1 MKKDF
6 VMGKNNSIPV
16 LNNQELS
23 TFASQMGM
31 MLSAGIT
38 IEEAL
43 RLLEQDTESLEGKVV
58 IHDIYDVLETGKS
71 LYISMKESGH
81 FPKYVLDMVNIG
93 EQTGKLDTV
102 FSSLADYYE
111 REEAIAEGIKQ
122 AITYPFVMIIMM
134 LCVIIVL
141 IAKVMP
147 VFQQVYEQLGTTMTG
162 ISASILRL
170 GGTLSRFS
178 ILFIIVFCIIVLGY
192 VIFTRTEK
200 GRLVFHNFVT
210 HFPLTKNMYDKMAA
224 SRFSSALSIAMSA
237 GFTTLESII
246 MVEQLITNALYKKKI
261 TLCKTLM
268 EEGEEFSDAAVKSGI
283 FSGSYGRMV
292 SVGYKSGMLDSVME
306 KVSQRYEY
314 EIDKEVNNFVSV
326 LEPTL
331 VAILSVI
338 VGMILL
344 SVMLPLMGIMSQIG

>member
-1 MKKDF
+1 MS
-6 VMGKNNSIPV
+6 KNNTIQI
-16 LNNQELS
+16 LNNQELT
-23 TFASQMGM
+23 TFTSQMGM
-31 MLSAGIT
+31 MISAGIT
-38 IEEAL
+38 IDEAL

-102 FSSLADYYE
+102 FASLAEYYE
-111 REEAIAEGIKQ
+111 REEAIADGIKQ

-141 IAKVMP
+141 ISKVMP

-162 ISASILRL
+162 ISASILKL
-170 GGTLSRFS
+170 GGTFSRFS
-178 ILFIIVFCIIVLGY
+178 IIFILIFCAVVLAY
-192 VIFTRTEK
+192 IIFTKTEK
-200 GRLVFHNFVT
+200 GKAVFYKFVT
-210 HFPLTKNMYDKMAA
+210 HFPLTRTLYDKIAA
-224 SRFSSALSIAMSA
+224 SRFSSALSIAMSS
-237 GFTTLESII
+237 GFTTIESII
-246 MVEQLITNALYKKKI
+246 MVEQLITNNLYKKKI

-268 EEGEEFSDAAVKSGI
+268 EEGSEFSEAAVKSNI

-292 SVGYKSGMLDSVME
+292 SVGYKSGRLDSVME

-314 EIDKEVNNFVSV
+314 EIDREVNNFVSV

-344 SVMLPLMGIMSQIG
+344 SVMLPLLGIMSQIG